1 MKATRKSSKFPKSKL
16 LADLAIALFGLISAV
31 ILALEF
37 TYSLS
42 PEQKQLIGRVDI
54 AISLIFLSEFLW
66 RLHKQ
71 DKKGHFLLLH
81 WWEALAAI
89 PVTASIAQVF
99 RALNILRFLEV
110 IRVVRTFARLELA
123 GEATS
128 SMTRYPYVIQAVSS
142 LLAILFAASV
152 LFYNAEYGINSN
164 VRSLW
169 DAFWWSGVTM
179 TSTGYGDIYP
189 VTNVG
194 RIAGLILMFSGV
206 IFFGIF
212 TATFIRY
219 MNDRKRK

>member
-1 MKATRKSSKFPKSKL
+1 M
-16 LADLAIALFGLISAV
+16 
-31 ILALEF
+31 
-37 TYSLS
+37 
-42 PEQKQLIGRVDI
+42 
-54 AISLIFLSEFLW
+54 
-66 RLHKQ
+66 
-71 DKKGHFLLLH
+71 H